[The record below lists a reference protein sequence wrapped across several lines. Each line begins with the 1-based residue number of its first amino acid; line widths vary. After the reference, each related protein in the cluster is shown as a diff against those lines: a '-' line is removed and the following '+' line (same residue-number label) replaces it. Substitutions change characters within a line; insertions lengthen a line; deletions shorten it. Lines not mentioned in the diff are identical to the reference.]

1 MGRPSAQP
9 TKSVPK
15 RDKKEIMNIIKNEC
29 MDNFKKLIVE
39 SLGKSNIL
47 IPPDFKTF
55 IYTILLTHNFLLSH
69 YLVL

>member
-39 SLGKSNIL
+39 SFGKSNIL

-55 IYTILLTHNFLLSH
+55 I
-69 YLVL
+69 